1 VTDLRGRTAVITGGN
16 RGLGLAMAAG
26 IGAAGA
32 RVVIW
37 ARDPVSS
44 GAALTQLRAEGVRAD
59 VVQCDVTDE
68 NDVRSAMERTLE
80 LAVAVDCVVANAGV
94 AGAAPL
100 VDTSLEQWHDV
111 TRTNLDGTFLTV
123 REAARHMVR
132 RGGGGSIV
140 IVASL
145 AARYG
150 AAQQAAYASSK
161 SALLGLG
168 RTAAVEL
175 ARHSVRCNVLL
186 PGWTRTRMNER
197 LQQDERFVQ
206 ATTART
212 PVRRWAEPDEFRA
225 VAAFLADPTLMFH
238 TGCDVVVDG
247 GYSVF

>member
-16 RGLGLAMAAG
+16 SGLGLAMAAG

-37 ARDPVSS
+37 ARDPGRSA
-44 GAALTQLRAEGVRAD
+44 AALTRLRAEGVQAEAVR
-59 VVQCDVTDE
+59 CDVTDE
-68 NDVRSAMERTLE
+68 GDVRSAMERTLQ
-80 LAVAVDCVVANAGV
+80 LAPAVDCVVANAGV
-94 AGAAPL
+94 AAAVPL
-100 VDTSLEQWHDV
+100 VDTSLAQWHEV

-123 REAARHMVR
+123 REAARHMVQ
-132 RGGGGSIV
+132 RGDGGSIV
-140 IVASL
+140 IVSSL

-168 RTAAVEL
+168 RTVAVEL

-186 PGWTRTRMNER
+186 PGWTRTRMNEH
-197 LQQDERFVQ
+197 LQHDERFVR
-206 ATTART
+206 AATART

-225 VAAFLADPTLMFH
+225 VAAFLADPTLTFH
-238 TGCDVVVDG
+238 TRCDVVVDG